1 MYVIKKNKRTLGT
14 NIHGR
19 EEENIRKAEE
29 RLALL
34 QPHYDVMKRAFD
46 KATLIGGG
54 RVYYGIGDVPQDKR
68 LSTPLQACKAGQ
80 VRYWG
85 LVAISKELQ
94 QEYFPD
100 TIFPKRKR
108 GRPTIEKVH
117 IEKKPRGRPSLN
129 KPPVKKKPRGRPK
142 KTVTFHEDS
151 NTLLTDMK
159 NTQDAYDT
167 QRNKLTHDFK
177 NIMDSA
183 DLISTMNDMKKTS
196 DAYDKQRDKLMSEF
210 KHLMDSMPTP
220 NRNIKQNKTPDMVE
234 GMFEHIPQNIL
245 IRAIREY
252 CDLHDTDTDAVQHIE
267 GFFDSDSSTG
277 KSSII
282 RSLLSQEKQKKNI
295 TLMAKKS
302 SKLVTRLSTQKKT
315 TQSTA
320 EIKTPAAS
328 NTKNVNAIFE
338 DTPSLCLAIQ
348 KYLLLYPDLIRKKIT
363 DDKYPD
369 LKTSKTELLSYIP
382 YYNINVD
389 KLITLYNKYKPSIAR
404 HITVNKPVI
413 NTSPQSTSLQFS
425 FGRGHKRCLR
435 KRRLKR
441 LM

>member
-1 MYVIKKNKRTLGT
+1 
-14 NIHGR
+14 
-19 EEENIRKAEE
+19 
-29 RLALL
+29 
-34 QPHYDVMKRAFD
+34 
-46 KATLIGGG
+46 
-54 RVYYGIGDVPQDKR
+54 
-68 LSTPLQACKAGQ
+68 
-80 VRYWG
+80 
-85 LVAISKELQ
+85 LQ
-94 QEYFPD
+94 QQYYPD
-100 TIFPKRKR
+100 TIIPKRKR

-117 IEKKPRGRPSLN
+117 IEKKPRGRPALN

-151 NTLLTDMK
+151 NTVLTDMM
-159 NTQDAYDT
+159 NTRETHDK
-167 QRNKLTHDFK
+167 QRNKLTHEFK

-183 DLISTMNDMKKTS
+183 DLMSTMNDMKKTS
-196 DAYDKQRDKLMSEF
+196 DTFDKHRAKLTQEF

-220 NRNIKQNKTPDMVE
+220 NRNIKQNKTPDTVE

-267 GFFDSDSSTG
+267 GYFDSDSSTG
-277 KSSII
+277 KSSLI
-282 RSLLSQEKQKKNI
+282 RSLLSQEKQKKYHIDGETILEISNKI
-295 TLMAKKS
+295 INA
-302 SKLVTRLSTQKKT
+302 KKT
-315 TQSTA
+315 TQRTP
-320 EIKTPAAS
+320 EIKTPAVS

-338 DTPSLCLAIQ
+338 HTPSLCLAIQ
-348 KYLLLYPDLIRKKIT
+348 KYLLQYPGKISKKIT

-404 HITVNKPVI
+404 HITVNEPVI
-413 NTSPQSTSLQFS
+413 NTPPQSTTLQFS
-425 FGRGHKRCLR
+425 FGRGRKRI